1 MTADQ
6 MYQYHTDNPQIYDKF
21 EEFTFQ
27 VIGSGRKYSGAKMI
41 FERLRYYSTVEAK
54 GQFKLNNDMTAY
66 YSRLFEDRN
75 PNHAGFF
82 RKRRS
87 VADQK
92 VML

>member
-1 MTADQ
+1 MTVEQ
-6 MYQYHTDNPQIYDKF
+6 MYQYHTENPQVYAKF

-41 FERLRYYSTVEAK
+41 FERLRYYSTVEAN
-54 GQFKLNNDMTAY
+54 GQFKLNNDMTAFY
-66 YSRLFEDRN
+66 ARLFEDKN
-75 PNHAGFF
+75 KQYDGFF